1 MRQLILRVMDWDVT
15 WVGLGWL
22 RPRRQDPISGG
33 AALAIT
39 ALTGVFALLAGPA
52 VYLLMSLFEPR
63 NESAVIVCS
72 AAASVLAFA
81 LNAVL
86 QLLSAVYWNER
97 AAELRAARCKAETPN
112 QPLHLTAAQ
121 SRGRR

>member
-1 MRQLILRVMDWDVT
+1 MRSVILQVMDWDAT
-15 WVGLGWL
+15 WIGLGWL

-33 AALAIT
+33 AALTIA

-63 NESAVIVCS
+63 NESAVFVAS
-72 AAASVLAFA
+72 VAASVLAFA
-81 LNAVL
+81 LNVVL

-97 AAELRAARCKAETPN
+97 AAELRAAE
-112 QPLHLTAAQ
+112 
-121 SRGRR
+121 